1 MTEKTRFRY
10 KHSVLILVISLLVGT
25 IWYFGT
31 WAWAIGTPSG
41 AEVTYWD
48 TQQQRRTISL
58 TGEQLELLSDQLQR
72 TTPTLF
78 LHEGPGLNNEDVLI
92 SLSYAN
98 GRTNVFSLWSN
109 RSILYEGN
117 AENLTM
123 AAMLGSMFHYG
134 GNVAPDLQ
142 TFLQELT
149 RM

>member
-1 MTEKTRFRY
+1 MTEKTRLRS
-10 KHSVLILVISLLVGT
+10 KHTVLILLISLIAGT
-25 IWYFGT
+25 IWYFDT

-41 AEVTYWD
+41 ALVTYWD

-117 AENLTM
+117 AETLTM
-123 AAMLGSMFHYG
+123 AAMLGDIFHYG
-134 GNVAPDLQ
+134 GNVAPG
-142 TFLQELT
+142 LQEYLQKLT